1 MGTTRSPC
9 PYDAAVRHSLQTA
22 SLRCLAILRFSYSWF
37 TGLMGSNDDAV
48 TFSSEGQVT
57 RRAAGCEK
65 NPVERVNSSFSESSD
80 RTKQNVPGAADAAAL
95 DVEPPMVLALRKD
108 NALATDIDAPKHRA
122 QVLAR
127 YRQLR
132 EISKQH
138 HHKIL
143 DGISGDAFL
152 HQARRLG
159 LARGRTLTLDDLDEL
174 NYVNDLII
182 HTASAG
188 RSRAIDRYAGSAHLV
203 AGSDEALVLEA
214 MRVARFAILAVERRH
229 EAAGLIA
236 TDMFRRNQVW
246 LVDVGLERCLPEG
259 AMIATRLYTP
269 ERFSMTAGVN
279 VPFDLELIED
289 LYAELPRQLRQREL
303 TTLIDDRR
311 FAETIYRVALADG
324 IMDRVAYQELP
335 QNP

>member
-159 LARGRTLTLDDLDEL
+159 LARGRTLILDDLDEL
-174 NYVNDLII
+174 NYVTISSSTPPLRDARVRS
-182 HTASAG
+182 TAMPDRPTLWRAPMR
-188 RSRAIDRYAGSAHLV
+188 RSSWRRCAWRASQFSPL
-203 AGSDEALVLEA
+203 SDV
-214 MRVARFAILAVERRH
+214 MKRR
-229 EAAGLIA
+229 
-236 TDMFRRNQVW
+236 D
-246 LVDVGLERCLPEG
+246 
-259 AMIATRLYTP
+259 
-269 ERFSMTAGVN
+269 
-279 VPFDLELIED
+279 
-289 LYAELPRQLRQREL
+289 
-303 TTLIDDRR
+303 
-311 FAETIYRVALADG
+311 
-324 IMDRVAYQELP
+324 
-335 QNP
+335 